1 MMLPLPHGPRRLPGA
16 AVLFALLALAG
27 CAATAPPTRVDL
39 PTPAGWQAPLP
50 HQGRVEDIVRWWERL
65 GDPLLTDL
73 IAAAQDVSPD
83 LAQARSRV
91 EQARATQV
99 AARSA
104 LLPGV
109 DAQGNASRGTS
120 QQAAGLAT
128 TVQGVVQASW
138 EVDVF
143 GGNAAAA
150 EAARQRLAGA
160 QARWHEA
167 RVSVA
172 AEVATQ
178 YDAWR
183 QCLRLA
189 DVAQSDAR
197 SRSESARLTEAS
209 ERAGFTAPATLALA
223 QASGAEGRV
232 RAEQQRMACDID
244 LKGLVA
250 LTGLPEPEL
259 RARAAAAPAPQSL
272 PDSLFAIDALPARVL
287 AQRPDVYA
295 AEREVAAASADV
307 GNARAQRFPRLTLAG
322 SVGRAWGSTGG
333 TSVATNT
340 WSIGPVGVSLPI
352 FDAGRRAAQVDAAE
366 ARYQE
371 AAQLYRANARRAVSE
386 VEQALVRLASTAARS
401 ADAERAAAGYRASFV
416 ATEARWRG
424 GLASLLELEETR
436 RTALNSETA
445 LISLRQER
453 MAAWIGLYRAAGGG
467 WEAPPPAAAT
477 ASVPAPAPAPASTAP

>member
-1 MMLPLPHGPRRLPGA
+1 MTLTILPGPRRLLCA
-16 AVLFALLALAG
+16 IALLALFG
-27 CAATAPPTRVDL
+27 CAVTSPTPRAEAAM
-39 PTPAGWQAPLP
+39 PAGWQAPLP
-50 HQGRVEDIVRWWERL
+50 HQGRVEDLARWWDRL
-65 GDPLLTDL
+65 GDPLLTEL
-73 IAAAQDVSPD
+73 IGRAQDVSPD
-83 LAQARSRV
+83 IAQARSRV

-99 AARSA
+99 AARAA
-104 LLPGV
+104 LLPTL

-128 TVQGVVQASW
+128 TVQGTVQAGW
-138 EVDVF
+138 EVDLF
-143 GGNAAAA
+143 GGNAAAE
-150 EAARQRLAGA
+150 EAARQRFAGA
-160 QARWHEA
+160 QAQWHEA

-189 DVAQSDAR
+189 EVAQSDAR
-197 SRSESARLTEAS
+197 SRTESARLTEAS

-250 LTGLPEPEL
+250 LTGIPEAEL
-259 RARAAAAPAPQSL
+259 RARAAASPAPQAL
-272 PDSLFAIDALPARVL
+272 PDALFAIDALPARLL

-322 SVGRAWGSTGG
+322 SIGRAWGSTGG

-340 WSIGPVGVSLPI
+340 WSIGPVGISLPL

-366 ARYQE
+366 ARYEE
-371 AAQLYRANARRAVSE
+371 AAQLYRANVRRAVGE

-401 ADAERAAAGYRASFV
+401 ADAERAAQGYRASFV

-445 LISLRQER
+445 LITLRQER

-467 WEAPPPAAAT
+467 WEPPAPHRPAPP
-477 ASVPAPAPAPASTAP
+477 AP